1 MPIIQAKA
9 PNSGQYYSFEI
20 AGVEPTPEELQR
32 INENIARLDGQPTE
46 DLVETDES
54 RGFFGALGGGIDTL
68 QLGLGSAVEG
78 LGKSTGVEWLEEVG
92 EGIVETQKE
101 DLKKSGA
108 NATRLDDVQDIG
120 SAFDFFKETL
130 GEQVPQL
137 ASTIGAS
144 AAGGAIGSA
153 LGPGGMIVGSIAG
166 GLAANLPFFYG
177 MNREAQKEEVEA
189 GRKVEVDE
197 GVAALTAIPQAT
209 LDLIADRILVGRLLT
224 PKMLSGGGIFS
235 RGISRAFYRGAK
247 GVGFGAAAEAPTE
260 VGQQLLERLQAGKSI
275 SDQEAID
282 EYIEV
287 AVAAGLVGGTV
298 KGVTTVAGGDIEAK
312 ESAEAKRQLQE
323 DKVEEA
329 DRADARIRA
338 GKVGFDLRQPV
349 EEEVIETAEA
359 EVQDTNLT
367 DEQKALSLARA
378 AKQAVRPFMPVPL
391 TSLSPEGASA
401 VQRSREG
408 TGITPDADVT
418 KEEITKVFGE
428 DVAEQFDALQRPDIS
443 PKPAAPI
450 FSVKQK
456 DDAKK
461 EIAKR
466 GRVHKGQIKRAINT
480 DSTEVVDEILRDLES
495 EGLVVH
501 KERGRYVLPDDPR
514 LDPLYTQKQQR
525 DKARAEIEKI
535 EAPKR
540 AAIELRD
547 KALEENNP
555 VAVESANQQIESI
568 ERAVE
573 EPKRLLA
580 EAESDI
586 KDAEDIEKARVAEE
600 KAKTERE
607 EAEEASKVAK
617 EAETAKFRDEYQLK
631 RKRVARRLRK
641 YMRSL
646 GIGDVALSVDDYIER
661 EAGVKDPNTEGVFD
675 PSKRSISLAMSIYDP
690 TLTDDEFVTSMRNVL
705 DHEIIHALKEL
716 GLFTDAEYQTLVKA
730 ARNTKYV
737 AIKQGKGEKRAY
749 TFFDRAQ
756 LLNPTDP
763 NLNEDQM
770 QSLLEEEAIAEM
782 FRAYADGRLK
792 IAGKPKNLLDRI
804 IKFFKA
810 IAGAHND
817 EGFDSA
823 ASIFENIKTEDRTK
837 QLGSRKRIVTKPVNG
852 PNKYSTSPSSIEP
865 FKATPERVK
874 SNVAKSQ
881 LGISEKLAQASVLH
895 RIDENSNFIDTRVF
909 NERGDVVRPR
919 VATSLRLLQEER
931 GNITLDPQDP
941 KDFKKIVMIMAAE
954 AEAALRGD
962 KNAIGWYEDKVATM
976 FEFMGQIEGGNQQIL
991 NDPEARAAFTFAMAV
1006 TSNGL
1011 SVNQNFVSAMEEY
1024 KVWKETGL
1032 FKGDGYGDK
1041 GAAAMRKAFAFYNV
1055 LKSKKGM
1062 SDVEIQNYLTQ
1073 ETTVRELKNNPLIK
1087 ELGIT
1092 IPSGELQDTKVRV
1105 AHILGAK
1112 IGNGFYM
1119 NLNGEFDALT
1129 MDMWWMRM
1137 WNRIIGKPFK
1147 EPADA
1152 TNAKNRSRIQDLL
1165 EGDLTDF
1172 EQTLVDDVMLDE
1184 GFDSIEGQNVDQF
1197 AVALNAKFQR
1207 IFNRFGKARADER
1220 PDKTPLFQ
1228 AADTHAQNLSGKFE
1242 QATPRNGTER
1252 NIMRLAAES
1261 SRELLKEKTGI
1272 DINNADFQ
1280 ALMWY
1285 HEKRLLASMGTQSTG
1300 ADNDYVD
1307 GAIEYARREGF
1318 TDEQIAEALP
1328 PTDRDRINPDSS
1340 AGREDGGI
1348 SRQSAEV
1355 DTASNLKY
1363 SVSPAKAA
1371 TIAVRIGAGDNGRVW
1386 RRQRSSRRVGRYDV
1400 AVEYSALPFAKRLY
1414 NEQGI
1419 KVPVIYE
1426 LAQTIRSAQQF
1437 SEAIDAAKTAQGPL
1451 GASVYVYPTETN
1463 QDDTGYADMR
1473 LFLTEDGRAGFAI
1486 KDGEIEG
1493 VKDIVS
1499 VFNTP
1504 RTPFVEGQ
1512 DRGKGTVISDVL
1524 RKPVHSGFNYS
1535 AIRLAVEE
1543 GGNKL
1548 DAFDTFLPGA
1558 YSANGFTIRSRTSWN
1573 DEFAPEGWDKEK
1585 YSAFNNGEPD
1595 VVFMYYNPKRRF
1607 TYKNGDNEGERFLDY
1622 DDAVDAQNGAALN
1635 PNSVNRQL
1643 DTSRAE
1649 VIQLF
1654 ENDEP
1659 TLGDLNEEQLQDLDK
1674 IQSMLESLPRSTKKF
1689 STSPSNAFAT
1699 IPAPKKFPKFERYN
1713 SLFGVIKDGNN
1724 PVPVLLFAGNHG
1736 EDAAGRP
1743 FGFGKYHIQERGHE
1757 KEITENS
1764 KFPDVETAI
1773 QQLMF
1778 AWHSQ
1783 GHKDGQNVISFPD
1796 GGRSNKDIRL
1806 EWIRPTHKSPK
1817 IILSLQYGTVSDP
1830 AVLSEFGFT
1839 RPQPVYSVRTAY
1851 PDLKA
1856 RKLSRSFSR
1865 SAYAPIDTGSTS
1877 FVANESNNH
1886 ISYSSAYNTIA
1897 KIVGLRGLV
1906 SEQKARDISQG
1917 FITKFQDAFLPV
1929 GIMIDKL
1936 KEQGMT
1942 IADGMDT
1949 YLQETLF
1956 HGKTGDIINSKQKDM
1971 YEPIARL
1978 VSNINVSDDDFA
1990 RLEGRS
1996 FSNEFDK
2003 GSYAAQSL
2011 KETGSKRMAVVD
2023 AFLYA
2028 LHAKERNAYISSI
2041 NNDLDNGSG
2050 MTDAEADYI
2059 LSWVDSLDPS
2069 NRDLLSNI
2077 RESVREVVDDTN
2089 AIRVASGLTPDF
2101 NSNEPITLESGE
2113 VKQPPQYD
2121 NYVPLRGIFDS
2132 DGEASEDG
2140 YYTGAVTNKGY
2151 SVRGREDRKALGR
2164 QEYATN
2170 ILAATFL
2177 QNQNAVIRSERNK
2190 VGLSFLKLLRAD
2202 KQITSQFAQELDSI
2216 PLTRGLVKGSV
2227 RTIVDRN
2234 AMNDPNIV
2242 AVKENGKHVY
2252 IEVRDRRLANALKGS
2267 TGVSTQTSNA
2277 VVRGLGKINRYLS
2290 NINTSLNP
2298 EFIITNLF
2306 RDIQTAGVNVN
2317 QYEIKGLTSEVAR
2330 NMKEAFGSL
2339 RRVIRD
2345 DENVQDD
2352 PNIPVSELTGAA
2364 LFRRFQRAGGQNAT
2378 NQISDLSDQI
2388 ANIKKLTDDIA
2399 EQGARGQWNAVKNSF
2414 IGKKTGSMLK
2424 FLEDYNTVA
2433 ENAIRVA
2440 TFKALAPRI
2449 GEQRAAFAARNV
2461 TVDFAKG
2468 GEYKTLMNSM
2478 YLFYNASLQGTFAM
2492 LSAATRSAKVRKI
2505 WVGLMVSGLVL
2516 DQVNAAFS
2524 EEDEDGQLVYD
2535 KVPDYILEHN
2545 IIFRDPIG
2553 VTDRSHI
2560 TIPMPYGLNMAVNIG
2575 RSLSRMVRGG
2585 YSPSEAADSAI
2596 MTMIDTLNP
2605 LGGTESFANFVAPTV
2620 ADPFIDLVQNEDFAN
2635 KPIYKETSPFDPT
2648 PPPDSQLY
2656 WSTTSP
2662 SAKWIANWLN
2672 SLDGS
2677 TIEKGTLDVSPDV
2690 IEFWVG
2696 YLTGGIGRFTQM
2708 TGDFAAVTLPKAL
2721 EEGFSDDMTR
2731 KIPFTRKVVYSVS
2744 NREDLSTYI
2753 DKRDRVLQ
2761 AREVLMD
2768 GLERGD
2774 RALIDRAREKYADEL
2789 RIAGAIKSINN
2800 GRNRLLRK
2808 MAQIKDNPRIPE
2820 EQKQKILERMSEQVE
2835 TIVQRGNV
2843 LMKDL

>member
-9 PNSGQYYSFEI
+9 PNSGQYYNFEI
-20 AGVEPTPEELQR
+20 AGVEPTPAELQR

-78 LGKSTGVEWLEEVG
+78 LGKSTGVDWLEEVG

-137 ASTIGAS
+137 ASTVGAS
-144 AAGGAIGSA
+144 VAGGAIGSA
-153 LGPGGMIVGSIAG
+153 ILPGVGTVVGTIAG

-189 GRKVEVDE
+189 GRKIEVDE
-197 GVAALTAIPQAT
+197 GVAALTAIPQSM

-235 RGISRAFYRGAK
+235 RGVK
-247 GVGFGAAAEAPTE
+247 GVGFGAAAEMPTE
-260 VGQQLLERLQAGKSI
+260 VGQQLLERMQAGKDLMS
-275 SDQEAID
+275 QEAID
-282 EYIEV
+282 EYVEV

-298 KGVTTVAGGDIEAK
+298 KGTTNIIGGDQNKK
-312 ESAEAKRQLQE
+312 EIAEAQRQLQE
-323 DKVEEA
+323 DAAEEG
-329 DRADARIRA
+329 DRAEARIRS
-338 GKVGFDLRQPV
+338 GKVGFDLRQPL
-349 EEEVIETAEA
+349 EEETVETPEA
-359 EVQDTNLT
+359 EIQDVNLT
-367 DEQKALSLARA
+367 DEQKAQSLARA

-391 TSLSPEGASA
+391 TSLSPENVSKI
-401 VQRSREG
+401 QSSREG

-418 KEEITKVFGE
+418 KEELTKVFGA
-428 DVAEQFDALQRPDIS
+428 DVADQFDALQRPDIS
-443 PKPAAPI
+443 QKPLAPI

-456 DDAKK
+456 EDAKK
-461 EIAKR
+461 EIERR
-466 GRVHKGQIKRAINT
+466 GRVHKGQIKRAIKT

-501 KERGRYVLPDDPR
+501 KERGRYALPDDPR
-514 LDPLYTQKQQR
+514 LDPLYKQKKQR
-525 DKARAEIEKI
+525 DEARAAIEKI
-535 EAPKR
+535 EAPKQV
-540 AAIELRD
+540 AIELRD

-555 VAVESANQQIESI
+555 VAVETANQQIEAI

-586 KDAEDIEKARVAEE
+586 KDIEDREKALVAEE

-607 EAEEASKVAK
+607 EAEEAKKVAQ

-631 RKRVARRLRK
+631 RKRVARRLRE

-646 GIGDVALSVDDYIER
+646 GLGDVALKIDDYIER
-661 EAGVKDPNTEGVFD
+661 ESGVKDPNIEGVFD

-690 TLTDDEFVTSMRNVL
+690 TLTDDEFVSSMRNVL
-705 DHEIIHALKEL
+705 DHEIIHSLKEL
-716 GLFTDAEYQTLVKA
+716 GLFSDAEYQTLVKA

-837 QLGSRKRIVTKPVNG
+837 QIGSRKRIVTQPVNG
-852 PNKYSTSPSSIEP
+852 PNRYSTSSSSIEP

-881 LGISEKLAQASVLH
+881 LGISAKLAQASVLH

-909 NERGDVVRPR
+909 NEKGNVVRPR
-919 VATSLRLLQEER
+919 VATSLRILQEER

-976 FEFMGQIEGGNQQIL
+976 FEFMGKIEGGNQQIL

-1011 SVNQNFVSAMEEY
+1011 SVNQNFVSAMQEY

-1062 SDVEIQNYLTQ
+1062 SDVDIQNYLTQ

-1092 IPSGELQDTKVRV
+1092 VPSGELQDTKVKI

-1147 EPADA
+1147 EPTDA

-1184 GFDSIEGQNVDQF
+1184 GLDSVEGQNVDQF
-1197 AVALNAKFQR
+1197 AVALNKKFQR
-1207 IFNRFGKARADER
+1207 VFTKFTAAQADQR

-1328 PTDRDRINPDSS
+1328 PTDRDRIYPDSDT
-1340 AGREDGGI
+1340 GREDGGI

-1363 SVSPAKAA
+1363 SVSAAKAA

-1386 RRQRSSRRVGRYDV
+1386 RRQRSSRRVGEYDV
-1400 AVEYSALPFAKRLY
+1400 AVEYKIAPYAATLF
-1414 NEQGI
+1414 NEQGVKTPAI
-1419 KVPVIYE
+1419 FE
-1426 LAQTIRSAQQF
+1426 LAQTMRSAQQF
-1437 SEAIDAAKTAQGPL
+1437 AEAIDRAKIAQGPI
-1451 GASVYVYPTETN
+1451 GSSVYVYPVETTSEE
-1463 QDDTGYADMR
+1463 TGYADMR
-1473 LFLTEDGRAGFAI
+1473 LFLTRDGKAGFAI
-1486 KDGEIEG
+1486 KEGEISG
-1493 VKDIVS
+1493 INDIVS

-1504 RTPFVEGQ
+1504 NSYQ
-1512 DRGKGTVISDVL
+1512 
-1524 RKPVHSGFNYS
+1524 GFGYS
-1535 AIRLAVEE
+1535 AIRLAVDE

-1607 TYKNGDNEGERFLDY
+1607 TYKNGDDEGERFLDY

-1699 IPAPKKFPKFERYN
+1699 IPAPKKFPKFEKYN

-1764 KFPDVETAI
+1764 KFPDAETAI

-1796 GGRSNKDIRL
+1796 GGRGNKDIRL

-1830 AVLSEFGFT
+1830 SVLSEFGFK
-1839 RPQPVYSVRTAY
+1839 RPQPVYSVRTVY

-1856 RKLSRSFSR
+1856 KKLSRSFSR
-1865 SAYAPIDTGSTS
+1865 PKYAPIDTEATS

-1906 SEQKARDISQG
+1906 SEEKARDISQG

-1978 VSNINVSDDDFA
+1978 VSNINISDDVFE
-1990 RLEGRS
+1990 RLQGRS
-1996 FSNEFDK
+1996 FNNQFDK

-2028 LHAKERNAYISSI
+2028 LHAKERNEYISSI

-2069 NRDLLSNI
+2069 NRDLLYRI
-2077 RESVREVVDDTN
+2077 RENVRNVVDDTN

-2101 NSNEPITLESGE
+2101 NSNEPIILESGE

-2140 YYTGAVTNKGY
+2140 YYTGNVTNKGY

-2202 KQITSQFAQELDSI
+2202 KQLTSQFAQELDSV

-2252 IEVRDRRLANALKGS
+2252 IEVRDQRLANALKGS
-2267 TGVSTQTSNA
+2267 TGISSQTSNA

-2298 EFIITNLF
+2298 EFFITNMI

-2317 QYEIKGLTSEVAR
+2317 QYEIKGLTAEVRR
-2330 NMKEAFGSL
+2330 NFLESFKSVRQVVREDQNF
-2339 RRVIRD
+2339 
-2345 DENVQDD
+2345 QDD

-2378 NQISDLSDQI
+2378 NQISDLSDQV

-2414 IGKKTGSMLK
+2414 IGQKTGSMLK

-2492 LSAATRSAKVRKI
+2492 LNAATRSGKVRKI
-2505 WVGLMVSGLVL
+2505 WVGLMVAGLL
-2516 DQVNAAFS
+2516 QDQLNAALS
-2524 EEDEDGQLVYD
+2524 DEDEDGQLVYD

-2545 IIFRDPIG
+2545 LIFPDPFG
-2553 VTDRSHI
+2553 TTDRSHI
-2560 TIPMPYGLNMAVNIG
+2560 AIPMPYGLNMAVNIG

-2585 YSPSEAADSAI
+2585 YSPAEATNSAL
-2596 MTMIDTLNP
+2596 MTMLDTINP

-2620 ADPFIDLVQNEDFAN
+2620 ADPFIDLVENEDFAE

-2648 PPPDSQLY
+2648 PPPNSQLY

-2662 SAKWIANWLN
+2662 SAKWVANWLN

-2677 TIEKGTLDVSPDV
+2677 TVEKGTLDVSPDV
-2690 IEFWVG
+2690 LEFWVG
-2696 YLTGGIGRFTQM
+2696 YLTGGIGRFVQR
-2708 TGDFAAVTLPKAL
+2708 TGDFAAVTLPEAL
-2721 EEGFSDDMTR
+2721 QEGFSDEMIRQIPFGR
-2731 KIPFTRKVVYSVS
+2731 KIVYSVS
-2744 NREDLSTYI
+2744 DREDLGTYI
-2753 DKRDRVLQ
+2753 EKRDRVLQ

-2789 RIAGAIKSINN
+2789 RIAGIIKSINN
-2800 GRNRLLRK
+2800 ARNRLLRK

-2820 EQKQKILERMSEQVE
+2820 EQKKKIIERMSEQVE
-2835 TIVQRGNV
+2835 QVVKRGNI